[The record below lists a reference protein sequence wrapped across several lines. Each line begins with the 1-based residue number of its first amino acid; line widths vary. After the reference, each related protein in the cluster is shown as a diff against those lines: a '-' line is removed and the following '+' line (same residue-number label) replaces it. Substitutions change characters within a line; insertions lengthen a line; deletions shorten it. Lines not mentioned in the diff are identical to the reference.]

1 MSSAQEALS
10 ALQALIAQAA
20 TIQAQ
25 LDAWGRRDLPSQSW
39 DNQVQLFMERS
50 TLLPT
55 MKSRLDEIGTT
66 LIARNPVPPELDR
79 DQLVYHTM
87 VVIKAELIVIAMEHR
102 NSNWFAALSPEQQAF
117 VLPTTSQDAVLEHK
131 RRRLE
136 SGGPA
141 LEQSLPSH
149 TVGSLSTPAQP
160 RAP

>member
-79 DQLVYHTM
+79 DQLIYHTM

-117 VLPTTSQDAVLEHK
+117 Y
-131 RRRLE
+131 
-136 SGGPA
+136 
-141 LEQSLPSH
+141 
-149 TVGSLSTPAQP
+149 LSTSDGVYRLQP
-160 RAP
+160 SRGHPRSKFEALHHQLDEARLRQALVAGDAK